1 MRLRIRGCWAW
12 VLWVISPAAW
22 GDWQAAL
29 HAERIEPALPMSMA
43 GSMSDQVARR
53 IHDPIHV
60 RAMVLRDGKTT
71 IALVLCDSCMI
82 ERPILDEAKARMEE
96 ETGIAPDHVIIAA
109 THSHTCPT
117 SAKVFQS
124 VPNEE
129 YQEQLIER
137 MVTSV
142 ATGVLRLE
150 PARVGFGV
158 GQCPE
163 EVFNRRWRM
172 KPSADLTNPFGGTDQ
187 VRMNPPLG
195 SSDLLE
201 PAGPT
206 DPAVSVLWVR
216 AADGEPMG
224 AMANYALHY
233 VGGVPG
239 DEISADYFGEFS
251 RLMGERW
258 KPAAARR
265 KPIVFLSNGAS
276 GDINNINFRGHEA
289 SPEPFGQIRRVAGRV
304 AERALGAIQESSA
317 TLEPRLGSIRREL
330 SLGVRKP
337 TAAELSKAE
346 SLLKEAEGRPLR
358 TLPEIYAAE
367 TQAMSRYPDEVK
379 LWLQAM
385 RVGSVGIVAIPCEVF
400 AEVGL
405 EIKRKS
411 PFPQTII
418 IELANGYNGYLPTPQ
433 QHQWGGYETW
443 RAKSS
448 YLETEAS
455 TKMVATAIE
464 LLESLAKDQP

>member
-1 MRLRIRGCWAW
+1 MRQGILGLSVFWLT
-12 VLWVISPAAW
+12 VPAAW

-29 HAERIEPALPMSMA
+29 HAERIEPALPISMA

-60 RAMVLRDGKTT
+60 RAMVLRDGQTT
-71 IALVLCDSCMI
+71 LALVLCDSCMI
-82 ERPILDEAKARMEE
+82 ERPILDEAKQRIEE
-96 ETGIAPDHVIIAA
+96 ETGIPPDHVIIAA

-137 MVTSV
+137 IVTSV

-158 GQCPE
+158 GQCAE

-172 KPSADLTNPFGGTDQ
+172 KPSGDLTNPFGGTDQ

-195 SSDLLE
+195 SPDLIE
-201 PAGPT
+201 PAGPI
-206 DPAVSVLWVR
+206 DPAVSVFWVK

-239 DEISADYFGEFS
+239 GEISADYFGEFS

-258 KPAAARR
+258 KPPAARR
-265 KPIVFLSNGAS
+265 KPIVFLTNGAS
-276 GDINNINFRGHEA
+276 GDINNINFRGNEA

-304 AERALGAIQESSA
+304 AERALGAIEGSSVM
-317 TLEPRLGSIRREL
+317 LEPKLGSIRREL

-337 TAAELSKAE
+337 TPAELSKAE
-346 SLLKEAEGRPLR
+346 SIWKEAEDRPLR

-367 TQAMSRYPDEVK
+367 TRAMSRYPDEVK
-379 LWLQAM
+379 LWVQAA

-400 AEVGL
+400 VEVGL
-405 EIKRKS
+405 EIKKKS
-411 PFPQTII
+411 PFAQTVI
-418 IELANGYNGYLPTPQ
+418 IELANGYNGYLPTLQ
-433 QHQWGGYETW
+433 QHEWGGYETW

-448 YLETEAS
+448 YLEKEAS
-455 TKMVATAIE
+455 TKIVGTAIE
-464 LLESLAKDQP
+464 LLESLSKDQP